1 MRKLL
6 PILAFAFMA
15 APASA
20 QHFWVGFT
28 GLQTK
33 EAVAKTPTGEI
44 RSKIRYIDV
53 MVGSDEQAA
62 DAVQHTF
69 TAQLTGSGTGGTC
82 TATTQ
87 VTTKVKPAVTVLR
100 FSVTYPEQA
109 PPRKG
114 GVPPTVGGSQL
125 APPIEYQL
133 KAVLTGGAQAQ
144 NVFSFTFPG
153 GGNKPSCIKLK

>member
-1 MRKLL
+1 
-6 PILAFAFMA
+6 MA

-20 QHFWVGFT
+20 QHFWVGF
-28 GLQTK
+28 GGIQTK

-62 DAVQHTF
+62 DAIPHTF
-69 TAQLTGSGTGGTC
+69 TAHLSGSGSGGAC
-82 TATTQ
+82 TAFTE

-100 FSVTYPEQA
+100 FSVTYPEQP
-109 PPRKG
+109 PPRKDGPPPSLG
-114 GVPPTVGGSQL
+114 GTQVQ
-125 APPIEYQL
+125 PPIEYQL
-133 KAVLTGGAQAQ
+133 KANLTGGAQAQ
-144 NVFSFTFPG
+144 NVFPFTFPG